1 MNTQKDSLFDSMI
14 NGEFLS
20 CEEALRLA
28 GDSHFY
34 QKRTAFLLALQY
46 LFVSFVFQ
54 FLMFFLIPPDFNC
67 QSYDEKSF
75 ELYCSNEYLKSTCQT
90 LFFTFS
96 NCAILFFSFFSDLK
110 GRKPVMILTYSVGA
124 IALLIAAF
132 AEDIY
137 WFMVSITVAG
147 VGINPY
153 SSLSFI
159 LIYESSGQ
167 KFGQLS
173 NVALLATFGLGQLIF
188 IFISTEWRSYQVLM
202 LYFIAI
208 PIIIQIVSFRWIFES
223 PEFLVVKKEFM
234 QAKKVIQRIA
244 KINGRA
250 LGEFTFV
257 EEGKYEKEI
266 KRRIKSKLDEIKA
279 SDDEREKDGN
289 ESFEKNGRASSTLIE
304 SKNKSQNDVVLFHKT
319 PIFERQMLRVY
330 TFLDLVKNKEHFVP
344 MVVLSILYFCLY
356 LTYYGALI
364 STPVLGDIYYFNAL
378 AQSSA
383 ELFGYISANMFI
395 GLLKRKLFIFHLIL
409 LIFIFPG
416 LP

>member
-1 MNTQKDSLFDSMI
+1 MQKNYLFDSMI
-14 NGEFLS
+14 NGEFLN
-20 CEEALRLA
+20 CEEALKLA

-34 QKRTAFLLALQY
+34 QKRTAFILALQY

-67 QSYDEKSF
+67 KSYDAKSF

-110 GRKPVMILTYSVGA
+110 GRKPIMILTYAIGA
-124 IALLIAAF
+124 VALLIAAF

-159 LIYESSGQ
+159 LIYESSGER
-167 KFGQLS
+167 FGQLS

-188 IFISTEWRSYQVLM
+188 IFISTRFRSYQVLM

-208 PIIIQIVSFRWIFES
+208 PIIIQIVGFRWIFES
-223 PEFLVVKKEFM
+223 PQFLVVKKDFI
-234 QAKKVIQRIA
+234 QAKKVIQMIA
-244 KINGRA
+244 KINGRSV
-250 LGEFTFV
+250 GEFTFV

-266 KRRIKSKLDEIKA
+266 KRRIKSKLDEVKA
-279 SDDEREKDGN
+279 SDDEMEKPGE
-289 ESFEKNGRASSTLIE
+289 ESCAKIGRASTLFE
-304 SKNKSQNDVVLFHKT
+304 SKHKNQNDVVLFHKT

-330 TFLDLVKNKEHFVP
+330 TFLDLAKNKEQFIP
-344 MVVLSILYFCLY
+344 MLVLSILYFCLY

-364 STPVLGDIYYFNAL
+364 STPVLGDVYYFNAL

-383 ELFGYISANMFI
+383 ELFGYVSANLFI
-395 GLLKRKLFIFHLIL
+395 GLLQRKLFIFHN
-409 LIFIFPG
+409 
-416 LP
+416 